1 MRLVAW
7 RKKMGW
13 TQTQLVEKL
22 GVTQPYVSSMERAVD
37 PAVPNTSVMARIF
50 ELSVGQVQ
58 PNDFYALPDL
68 GARAAA

>member
-13 TQTQLVEKL
+13 TQTQLAEKL

-50 ELSVGQVQ
+50 ELSEGQVQ

>member
-13 TQTQLVEKL
+13 TQTQLAEKL

-50 ELSVGQVQ
+50 ELSDGQVQ

-68 GARAAA
+68 GKREAA

>member
-13 TQTQLVEKL
+13 TQAQLAAKL

-37 PAVPNTSVMARIF
+37 PAVPNPSVMIEIF
-50 ELSVGQVQ
+50 TLSQGAVQ

-68 GARAAA
+68 GARQAA

>member
-13 TQTQLVEKL
+13 TQTQLAERL
-22 GVTQPYVSSMERAVD
+22 GVSQPYVSAMERAVE
-37 PAVPNTSVMARIF
+37 PAIPNASIMNLIF
-50 ELSVGQVQ
+50 VLSEGAVQ

-68 GARAAA
+68 DAREAA

>member
-13 TQTQLVEKL
+13 TQTQLAEKL

-37 PAVPNTSVMARIF
+37 PAVPNTSIMGRIF
-50 ELSVGQVQ
+50 ELSEGQVE

-68 GARAAA
+68 GSREAA

>member
-13 TQTQLVEKL
+13 TQTQLAEKL
-22 GVTQPYVSSMERAVD
+22 GVTQPYVSAMERAVE
-37 PAVPNTSVMARIF
+37 PAVPNTSVMKLIF
-50 ELSVGQVQ
+50 EISEGQVQ

>member
-13 TQTQLVEKL
+13 TQTQLAERL
-22 GVTQPYVSSMERAVD
+22 GVTQPYVSSMERAID
-37 PAVPNTSVMARIF
+37 PAVPNPAVMIEIF
-50 ELSVGQVQ
+50 ALSGGVVQ

>member
-13 TQTQLVEKL
+13 TQTQLAEKL

-50 ELSVGQVQ
+50 ELSEGQVE
-58 PNDFYALPDL
+58 PNDFYSLPTL
-68 GARAAA
+68 GAQKAA